1 MIEMKKLVK
10 MKIINW
16 HLFSNETIEI
26 KNNVVITGE
35 NGTGKSTLLDAL
47 QYVLTAGKAKFNS
60 AANDS
65 GKRNIEGYMRGK
77 LGREGKPFL
86 RTGDVVSYI
95 VMEYFDEVSKRTQLI
110 GVVLELSQSNIK
122 KELFFQILDQKIHD
136 DLFIHKR
143 HIYNRNEFRKELQK
157 RKIKVNFADKKSQ
170 VPALFRQSLGVS
182 SKYFELI
189 PRALAF
195 KPINQVYNFIYDFLL
210 NEDPVK
216 IDDLRNNI
224 HAYRHLSDVLKE
236 QQRRIELLEK
246 IEEVYQ
252 QYQKT
257 LTHLKNY
264 EFVKDVF
271 YIEGLNYQKGQL
283 IQAITKNKKMVQDME
298 QQISSIQEQQY
309 DLQKQVLQLENTL
322 DSNES
327 YRLKKELEEN
337 LQQNQKRFEQVSK
350 EYQTYI
356 RQLNEDVVTLKRLR
370 MKESFIEHIQ
380 NDDYDSQYLSEQLFD
395 IRNDLNEKRNLNM
408 DKTAQF
414 KHELTLLNKT
424 REQLNKQMNLLNRN
438 RFYYR
443 KEVSELIKVLS
454 IKLEEYY
461 QQKVEVKPLC
471 EYLEVTDE
479 SWRQAIEGYLN
490 TQRFD
495 LIIEPEYF
503 NKAKQ
508 IYEQYKSDHHI
519 FGVGIV
525 NVLPLQKYAQ
535 TTENSLAQFVI
546 SHNSYAK
553 NYANM
558 ILNKVRC
565 VDDVEE
571 LTQYPIA
578 ITKTCMVYQNY
589 AVRAIN
595 PQIYQQPYLGQ
606 EAMKIQKQMIHQKLT
621 ELKQEISQIEK
632 QNQEAIKIVRLIEQS
647 HISELIRT
655 FYIIDDYRLLDQQIQ
670 DLQIRL
676 DEIKQDDSVITL
688 MMQLEQLQKQL
699 KSVQSYL
706 SDKQNQHSD
715 ETVDLKN
722 NQDALEKLKQTLS
735 TLPPQPEMLEPEIE
749 KIKQRYQK
757 RYGKFQYQ
765 TIHHQIQSRINED
778 NAQIIKDEKD
788 VEYYMRAFN
797 HEAKMGYEESVK
809 HIDAYLTMY
818 YQLRDIEIV
827 KRQEDV
833 RQARLKC
840 EMSFQ
845 ESFISRLYEKIQQA
859 KKDIQELNKGLKNK
873 NFNGDHYEFEVNPS
887 RRPEYRQYYDII
899 STNQQYNN
907 DNLFVTTLSQ
917 ENRHIMDELFKQIAL
932 LDDNENGEKLL
943 RKYTDYREYLDY
955 DIKITHE
962 NGDFTKFSKVNREKS
977 GGETQ
982 TPFYVVIASSFE
994 QLIKQRY
1001 QEDSGCV
1008 VLFDEAFNNMD
1019 ETRIQSM
1026 MKFYNEL
1033 NVQIII
1039 AVPPD
1044 RASTIMPY
1052 VDTTLAI
1059 IKSGDH
1065 SFVEEI
1071 IHE

>member
-1 MIEMKKLVK
+1 

-16 HLFSNETIEI
+16 HLFSNLTIEI
-26 KNNVVITGE
+26 KNNVVVTGE

-47 QYVLTAGKAKFNS
+47 QYVLTAGRAKFNS

-86 RTGDVVSYI
+86 RMGDVISYI
-95 VMEYFDEVSKRTQLI
+95 VLEYYDETSMRSQLI
-110 GVVLELSQSNIK
+110 GVVLELSQANIK
-122 KELFFQILDQKIHD
+122 KELFFQILDQKIQD
-136 DLFIHKR
+136 DLFINKA

-157 RKIKVNFADKKSQ
+157 RKLKVNYADKKSQ
-170 VPALFRQSLGVS
+170 VPSLFRQSLGVS

-224 HAYRHLSDVLKE
+224 HAYRHLSDILKE
-236 QQRRIELLEK
+236 QQKRMESLEHIEK
-246 IEEVYQ
+246 AYQ

-257 LTHLKNY
+257 NTYLKNY
-264 EFVKDVF
+264 EFVKDVL
-271 YIEGLNYQKGQL
+271 YIEGLNYQKRQL
-283 IQAITKNKKMVQDME
+283 GNEIIKNKKMIQDLD
-298 QQISSIQEQQY
+298 QQIALIQNQWH
-309 DLQKQVLQLENTL
+309 DLQKNVLQLENTL
-322 DSNES
+322 ESNES
-327 YRLKKELEEN
+327 YRLKRELENSLEQYQRRF
-337 LQQNQKRFEQVSK
+337 QQLSKDYNNYVS
-350 EYQTYI
+350 
-356 RQLNEDVVTLKRLR
+356 QLEEEVTLLKRMRLKDAFVER
-370 MKESFIEHIQ
+370 IQ
-380 NDDYDSQYLSEQLFD
+380 KQDYDSQYLSEQLFD
-395 IRNDLNEKRNLNM
+395 IRNNLNEKRTSNM
-408 DKTAQF
+408 ERVVQVDHELTQLKDK
-414 KHELTLLNKT
+414 KHELNNQMELLK
-424 REQLNKQMNLLNRN
+424 RN
-438 RFYYR
+438 RFLYR
-443 KEVSELIKVLS
+443 KEVSELIQILS
-454 IKLEEYY
+454 LKLEEYFV
-461 QQKVEVKPLC
+461 QKVDVKPLC
-471 EYLEVTDE
+471 EYLKVTDE
-479 SWRQAIEGYLN
+479 SWRRAIEGYLN

-495 LIIEPEYF
+495 LIIEPAYF
-503 NKAKQ
+503 EKALQ
-508 IYEQYKSDHHI
+508 IYEQYKAEHHI

-525 NVLPLQKYAQ
+525 NVVPLQKYAQ
-535 TTENSLAQFVI
+535 TNEDSLAQYVT

-565 VDDVEE
+565 VTHVEE

-595 PQIYQQPYLGQ
+595 PKIYQQPYLGQ
-606 EAMKIQKQMIHQKLT
+606 EAMKIQRELIAQKLNDLNQDIAHL
-621 ELKQEISQIEK
+621 EKQKQEATK
-632 QNQEAIKIVRLIEQS
+632 VVKWIEQS
-647 HISELIRT
+647 HISDLVRT
-655 FYIIDDYRLLDQQIQ
+655 FYVVDDYRLLEKQMH
-670 DLQIRL
+670 DLKIRL
-676 DEIKQDDSVITL
+676 KEIVEDDSIITL
-688 MMQLEQLQKQL
+688 MMQLEQLQNEL
-699 KSVQSYL
+699 KSVQGQL
-706 SDKQNQHSD
+706 TDKQNRYSY
-715 ETVDLKN
+715 ENVS
-722 NQDALEKLKQTLS
+722 LEKNQRNLEVLQQTLAS
-735 TLPPQPEMLEPEIE
+735 LPPLPETLEPEIE
-749 KIKQRYQK
+749 KIKQRYQM
-757 RYGKFQYQ
+757 RYGRYQYD
-765 TIHHQIQSRINED
+765 TITNQLTARLNEYK
-778 NAQIIKDEKD
+778 AQIVKDQKD
-788 VEYYMRAFN
+788 VEYRMLAFN
-797 HEAKMGYEESVK
+797 HEAKMGYEESVDA
-809 HIDAYLTMY
+809 IDAYLSMY

-827 KRQEDV
+827 KRQEAV
-833 RQARLKC
+833 RQARVKC

-887 RRPEYRQYYDII
+887 RRPEYRKYYDII
-899 STNQQYNN
+899 STNQQYTS

-917 ENRHIMDELFKQIAL
+917 ENRHIMDELFKQISL
-932 LDDNENGEKLL
+932 LDNDESGEKLL

>member
-1 MIEMKKLVK
+1 

-95 VMEYFDEVSKRTQLI
+95 VLEYFDETSKRSQLI
-110 GVVLELSQSNIK
+110 GVVLELSQANIK
-122 KELFFQILDQKIHD
+122 KELFFQVLDQNIQD

-157 RKIKVNFADKKSQ
+157 RKLKANFADKKSQ
-170 VPALFRQSLGVS
+170 VPSLFRQSLGVS

-236 QQRRIELLEK
+236 QQKRMELLEQ
-246 IEEVYQ
+246 IEKTYQ

-257 LTHLKNY
+257 MKHLKNY

-271 YIEGLNYQKGQL
+271 YIESLNYQKGQL
-283 IQAITKNKKMVQDME
+283 VQSIAKNKKMIQDMK
-298 QQISSIQEQQY
+298 QQISLIQNQLHG
-309 DLQKQVLQLENTL
+309 LQKDVFQLESTL
-322 DSNES
+322 ESNES

-337 LQQNQKRFEQVSK
+337 LHQQQRRFEQIS
-350 EYQTYI
+350 QDQFYI
-356 RQLNEDVVTLKRLR
+356 SQLQEDITMLKRLR
-370 MKESFIEHIQ
+370 MKETFVEHIQ
-380 NDDYDSQYLSEQLFD
+380 NQDYDSQYLSEQLFD
-395 IRNDLNEKRNLNM
+395 IRNDLNERRNVNM
-408 DKTAQF
+408 QKIAQYNHEF
-414 KHELTLLNKT
+414 KQL
-424 REQLNKQMNLLNRN
+424 RETSQQFNKQMELLNRN

-443 KEVSELIKVLS
+443 KEVSELIEVLS
-454 IKLEEYY
+454 VNLEEYF

-495 LIIEPEYF
+495 LIIEPVYF
-503 NKAKQ
+503 QKAMQ
-508 IYEQYKSDHHI
+508 IYEQYKAEHHI

-525 NVLPLQKYAQ
+525 NVIPLQKYSQ
-535 TTENSLAQFVI
+535 TAENSLAQFVT
-546 SHNSYAK
+546 SYNSYAK

-558 ILNKVRC
+558 ILNKVHC
-565 VDDVEE
+565 VEHVED

-595 PQIYQQPYLGQ
+595 PKIYQQPYLGQ
-606 EAMKIQKQMIHQKLT
+606 EAMKIQKQIIHQKLT
-621 ELKQEISQIEK
+621 DLKQEMTQIEK
-632 QNQEAIKIVRLIEQS
+632 QKQDASRIVHWIEQS
-647 HISELIRT
+647 HISDLVRN
-655 FYIIDDYRLLDQQIQ
+655 FYIIDDYRLLEKQIQ
-670 DLQIRL
+670 DLKTRL
-676 DEIKQDDSVITL
+676 SEIEEDDSIMTL
-688 MMQLEQLQKQL
+688 MFQLEHLQKELKTVQNQL
-699 KSVQSYL
+699 TE
-706 SDKQNQHSD
+706 KQNQYSY
-715 ETVDLKN
+715 ETVSMEN
-722 NQDALEKLKQTLS
+722 NQKSLESLEQTLS
-735 TLPPQPEMLEPEIE
+735 SLPPLPVTLDPEVE

-757 RYGKFQYQ
+757 RYGRYQYQ
-765 TIHHQIQSRINED
+765 TINHQLQSRINED
-778 NAQIIKDEKD
+778 NAQVVKDQKD
-788 VEYYMRAFN
+788 VEYHMRTFN
-797 HEAKMGYEESVK
+797 HEAKMGYEESVEN
-809 HIDAYLTMY
+809 IDAYLTMY

-833 RQARLKC
+833 RQARMKC

-899 STNQQYNN
+899 STNQQYNS

-917 ENRHIMDELFKQIAL
+917 ENRHVMDELFKQMAL
-932 LDDNENGEKLL
+932 LDDNESGEKLL

-1001 QEDSGCV
+1001 QED
-1008 VLFDEAFNNMD
+1008 
-1019 ETRIQSM
+1019 
-1026 MKFYNEL
+1026 
-1033 NVQIII
+1033 
-1039 AVPPD
+1039 
-1044 RASTIMPY
+1044 
-1052 VDTTLAI
+1052 
-1059 IKSGDH
+1059 
-1065 SFVEEI
+1065 
-1071 IHE
+1071 

>member
-1 MIEMKKLVK
+1 

-95 VMEYFDEVSKRTQLI
+95 VLEYFDETSKRSQLI
-110 GVVLELSQSNIK
+110 GVVLELSQANIK
-122 KELFFQILDQKIHD
+122 KELFFQVLDQNIQD

-157 RKIKVNFADKKSQ
+157 RKLKANFADKKSQ
-170 VPALFRQSLGVS
+170 VPSLFRQSLGVS

-236 QQRRIELLEK
+236 QQKRMELLEQ
-246 IEEVYQ
+246 IEKTYQ

-257 LTHLKNY
+257 MKHLKNY

-271 YIEGLNYQKGQL
+271 YIESLNYQKGQL
-283 IQAITKNKKMVQDME
+283 VQSIAKNKKMIQDMK
-298 QQISSIQEQQY
+298 QQISLIQNQLHG
-309 DLQKQVLQLENTL
+309 LQKDVFQLESTL
-322 DSNES
+322 ESNES

-337 LQQNQKRFEQVSK
+337 LHQQQRRFEQISQD
-350 EYQTYI
+350 YQFYI
-356 RQLNEDVVTLKRLR
+356 SQLQEDITMLKRLR
-370 MKESFIEHIQ
+370 MKETFVERIQ
-380 NDDYDSQYLSEQLFD
+380 NQDYDSQYLSEQLFD
-395 IRNDLNEKRNLNM
+395 IRNDLNERRNVNM
-408 DKTAQF
+408 QKTAQYNHEF
-414 KHELTLLNKT
+414 KQL
-424 REQLNKQMNLLNRN
+424 RETSQQFNKQMELLNRN

-443 KEVSELIKVLS
+443 KEVSELIEVLS
-454 IKLEEYY
+454 VNLEEYF

-495 LIIEPEYF
+495 LIIEPVYF
-503 NKAKQ
+503 QKAMQ
-508 IYEQYKSDHHI
+508 IYEQYKAEHHI

-525 NVLPLQKYAQ
+525 NVIPLQKYSQ
-535 TTENSLAQFVI
+535 TAENSLAQFVT
-546 SHNSYAK
+546 SYNSYAK

-558 ILNKVRC
+558 ILNKVHC
-565 VDDVEE
+565 VEHVED

-595 PQIYQQPYLGQ
+595 PKIYQQPYLGQ
-606 EAMKIQKQMIHQKLT
+606 EAMKIQKQIIHQKLT
-621 ELKQEISQIEK
+621 DLKREMTQIEK
-632 QNQEAIKIVRLIEQS
+632 QKQDASRIVHWIEQS
-647 HISELIRT
+647 HISDLVRN
-655 FYIIDDYRLLDQQIQ
+655 FYIIDDYRLLEKQIQ
-670 DLQIRL
+670 DLKTRL
-676 DEIKQDDSVITL
+676 SEIEEDDSIMTL
-688 MMQLEQLQKQL
+688 MFQLEHLQKELKTVQNQL
-699 KSVQSYL
+699 TE
-706 SDKQNQHSD
+706 KQNQYSY
-715 ETVDLKN
+715 ETVSMEN
-722 NQDALEKLKQTLS
+722 NQKSLESLEQTLS
-735 TLPPQPEMLEPEIE
+735 SLPPLPVTLDPEVE

-757 RYGKFQYQ
+757 RYGRYQYQ
-765 TIHHQIQSRINED
+765 TINHQLQSRINED
-778 NAQIIKDEKD
+778 NAQVVKDQKD
-788 VEYYMRAFN
+788 VEYHMRTFN
-797 HEAKMGYEESVK
+797 HEAKMGYEESVEN
-809 HIDAYLTMY
+809 IDAYLTMY

-833 RQARLKC
+833 RQARMKC

-845 ESFISRLYEKIQQA
+845 ESFISRLYEKIQ
-859 KKDIQELNKGLKNK
+859 KDIQELNKGLKNK

-899 STNQQYNN
+899 STNQQYNS

-917 ENRHIMDELFKQIAL
+917 ENRHVMDELFKQMAL
-932 LDDNENGEKLL
+932 LDDNESGEKLL

>member
-1 MIEMKKLVK
+1 

-95 VMEYFDEVSKRTQLI
+95 VLEYFDETSKRSQLI
-110 GVVLELSQSNIK
+110 GVVLELSQANIK
-122 KELFFQILDQKIHD
+122 KELFFQVLDQNIQD

-157 RKIKVNFADKKSQ
+157 RKLKANFADKKSQ
-170 VPALFRQSLGVS
+170 VPSLFRQSLGVS

-236 QQRRIELLEK
+236 QQKRMELLEQ
-246 IEEVYQ
+246 IEKTYQ

-257 LTHLKNY
+257 MKHLKNY

-271 YIEGLNYQKGQL
+271 YIESLNYQKGQL
-283 IQAITKNKKMVQDME
+283 VQSIAKNKKMIQDMK
-298 QQISSIQEQQY
+298 QQISLIQNQLHG
-309 DLQKQVLQLENTL
+309 LQKDVFQLESTL
-322 DSNES
+322 ESNES

-337 LQQNQKRFEQVSK
+337 LHQQQRRFEQISQD
-350 EYQTYI
+350 YQFYI
-356 RQLNEDVVTLKRLR
+356 SQLQEDITMLKRLR
-370 MKESFIEHIQ
+370 MKETFVERIQ
-380 NDDYDSQYLSEQLFD
+380 NQDYDSQYLSEQLFD
-395 IRNDLNEKRNLNM
+395 IRNDLNERRNVNM
-408 DKTAQF
+408 QKIAQYNHEF
-414 KHELTLLNKT
+414 KQL
-424 REQLNKQMNLLNRN
+424 RETSQQFNKQMELLNRN

-443 KEVSELIKVLS
+443 KEVSELIEVLS
-454 IKLEEYY
+454 VNLEEYF

-495 LIIEPEYF
+495 LIIEPVYF
-503 NKAKQ
+503 QKAMQ
-508 IYEQYKSDHHI
+508 IYEQYKAEHHI

-525 NVLPLQKYAQ
+525 NVIPLQKYSQ
-535 TTENSLAQFVI
+535 TAENSLAQFVT
-546 SHNSYAK
+546 SYNSYAK

-558 ILNKVRC
+558 ILNKVHC
-565 VDDVEE
+565 VEHVED

-595 PQIYQQPYLGQ
+595 PKIYQQPYLGQ
-606 EAMKIQKQMIHQKLT
+606 EAMKIQKQIIHQKLT
-621 ELKQEISQIEK
+621 DLKQEMTQIEK
-632 QNQEAIKIVRLIEQS
+632 QKQDASRIVHWIEQS
-647 HISELIRT
+647 HISDLVRN
-655 FYIIDDYRLLDQQIQ
+655 FYIIDDYRLLEKQIQ
-670 DLQIRL
+670 DLKTRL
-676 DEIKQDDSVITL
+676 SEIEEDDSIMTL
-688 MMQLEQLQKQL
+688 MFQLEHLQKELKTVQNQL
-699 KSVQSYL
+699 TE
-706 SDKQNQHSD
+706 KQNQYSY
-715 ETVDLKN
+715 ETVSMEN
-722 NQDALEKLKQTLS
+722 NQKSLESLEQTLS
-735 TLPPQPEMLEPEIE
+735 SLPPLPVTLDPEVE

-757 RYGKFQYQ
+757 RYGRYQYQ
-765 TIHHQIQSRINED
+765 AINHQLQSRINED
-778 NAQIIKDEKD
+778 NAQVVKDEKD
-788 VEYYMRAFN
+788 VEYHMRSFN
-797 HEAKMGYEESVK
+797 HEAKMGYEENVEN
-809 HIDAYLTMY
+809 IDAYLTMY

-833 RQARLKC
+833 RQARMKC

-899 STNQQYNN
+899 STNQQYNS

-917 ENRHIMDELFKQIAL
+917 ENRHVMDELFKQMAL
-932 LDDNENGEKLL
+932 LDDNESGEKLL